1 MKTSINPF
9 ASLHILLKNK
19 LKEIQ
24 KLKNLVEKKELE
36 NKDQFRNMILGIIE
50 VVDTHENAKGSIFE
64 RNLDKENNSAF
75 IIQRFSSVDKQLNRL
90 LKKNGVTRLEFPEN
104 RLLVG
109 FCRVIDTEPDTDL
122 PDDTILEVVKSGYI
136 RGKELI
142 REAEVIIVKN

>member
-1 MKTSINPF
+1 M
-9 ASLHILLKNK
+9 
-19 LKEIQ
+19 
-24 KLKNLVEKKELE
+24 
-36 NKDQFRNMILGIIE
+36 
-50 VVDTHENAKGSIFE
+50 
-64 RNLDKENNSAF
+64 
-75 IIQRFSSVDKQLNRL
+75 
-90 LKKNGVTRLEFPEN
+90 TRLEFPEN